1 MLKKYTIDLILL
13 AIPAASK
20 EERKKILNILEI
32 YKIRVKTVP
41 QISEILSGKSTIN
54 KFQDVE
60 AKDLLIRDQVLPFS
74 NLLKSN
80 IENNTV
86 LITGAGGSIGSE
98 LSRQIINLKP
108 RTIILVEMSE
118 FALYSINTELED
130 AIYKENSDIKIVP
143 LLASIKDISRME
155 VIFSKY
161 NDQNKIK
168 DFIKK
173 VDVVTF
179 EFENI
184 PVDIL
189 KSIDKEKKV
198 YPKPDI
204 NKIIQ
209 NRKLEKTFVNDLGI
223 KTTEWGFIKSAEDIL
238 KNEKLLPG
246 ILKTNTLGYDGHGQF
261 VLNSLDD
268 IKKDWCFTADYIL
281 EKKVDLKKEISV
293 ILTRFQNGAISIY
306 APIENVHEN
315 QILKRSKIPAEIN
328 DKITSEALQSAQK
341 IAEHLDY
348 VGTMAVEYFIN
359 QNNELLVNEIA
370 PRVHN
375 SGHLTINA
383 FNVSQ
388 FEGHVRA
395 VCDLK
400 IIAPDKI
407 SNSAEM
413 INILGKEIEEYR
425 SKTFDKN
432 EFFFDYGKKEIK
444 DKRKMGHLTILKK

>member
-1 MLKKYTIDLILL
+1 MSGITLGIIGSGQLGSMLCQAAKK
-13 AIPAASK
+13 
-20 EERKKILNILEI
+20 LNI
-32 YKIRVKTVP
+32 KTVV
-41 QISEILSGKSTIN
+41 ISDDAQGPAQNFS
-54 KFQDVE
+54 
-60 AKDLLIRDQVLPFS
+60 DQF
-74 NLLKSN
+74 
-80 IENNTV
+80 
-86 LITGAGGSIGSE
+86 
-98 LSRQIINLKP
+98 
-108 RTIILVEMSE
+108 
-118 FALYSINTELED
+118 
-130 AIYKENSDIKIVP
+130 
-143 LLASIKDISRME
+143 
-155 VIFSKY
+155 IFCKY
-161 NDQNKIK
+161 DNQTKIK
-168 DFIKK
+168 DFINK

-184 PVDIL
+184 PLHIL
-189 KSIDKEKKV
+189 KKIDKEKKV
-198 YPKPDI
+198 LPKPDI
-204 NKIIQ
+204 NKIVQ
-209 NRKLEKTFVNDLGI
+209 NRKLEKTFVNDLDI
-223 KTTEWGFIKSAEDIL
+223 KTTEWVFIKSAEDIL

-281 EKKVDLKKEISV
+281 EKKVNLQKEISV

-315 QILKRSKIPAEIN
+315 QILKHSKIPAEIN
-328 DKITSEALQSAQK
+328 DKISKEALQSAQK
-341 IAEHLDY
+341 IAEHLDFI
-348 VGTMAVEYFIN
+348 GTMTVEYFIN
-359 QNNELLVNEIA
+359 QKNDLLVNEIA

-395 VCDLK
+395 VCDLE
-400 IIAPDKI
+400 IIALGKT
-407 SNSAEM
+407 SNAAEM

-425 SKTFDKN
+425 SKVFSEN

>member
-1 MLKKYTIDLILL
+1 MPDITLGIIGSGQLGSMLCQAAKK
-13 AIPAASK
+13 
-20 EERKKILNILEI
+20 LN
-32 YKIRVKTVP
+32 VKTVV
-41 QISEILSGKSTIN
+41 ISDDKQGPAQN
-54 KFQDVE
+54 YC
-60 AKDLLIRDQVLPFS
+60 DQF
-74 NLLKSN
+74 
-80 IENNTV
+80 
-86 LITGAGGSIGSE
+86 
-98 LSRQIINLKP
+98 
-108 RTIILVEMSE
+108 
-118 FALYSINTELED
+118 
-130 AIYKENSDIKIVP
+130 
-143 LLASIKDISRME
+143 
-155 VIFSKY
+155 IFSKY
-161 NDQNKIK
+161 DDQSKIK
-168 DFIKK
+168 DFINK

-189 KSIDKEKKV
+189 KNIDKVKKV
-198 YPKPDI
+198 YPKPNI

-223 KTTEWGFIKSAEDIL
+223 KTTEWAFIEKAEDVK

-246 ILKTNTLGYDGHGQF
+246 ILKSNTFGYDGHGQF
-261 VLNSLDD
+261 VLNSLND

-281 EKKVDLKKEISV
+281 EKKVNLKKEISV

-315 QILKRSKIPAEIN
+315 QILKYSKIPAEIN
-328 DKITSEALQSAQK
+328 DKISSEALQSTKK

-348 VGTMAVEYFIN
+348 VGTMTVEYFIN
-359 QNNELLVNEIA
+359 QNNDLLVNEIA

-395 VCDLK
+395 VCDLE
-400 IIAPDKI
+400 IIALGKI
-407 SNSAEM
+407 SNAAEM

-425 SKTFDKN
+425 SKTFNDG
-432 EFFFDYGKKEIK
+432 EFFFDYRKKEIK
-444 DKRKMGHLTILKK
+444 NKRKMGHLTILKK

>member
-1 MLKKYTIDLILL
+1 MSDITLGIIGSGQLGSMMCQAAKK
-13 AIPAASK
+13 
-20 EERKKILNILEI
+20 LN
-32 YKIRVKTVP
+32 VKTVV
-41 QISEILSGKSTIN
+41 ISDDKQGPAQN
-54 KFQDVE
+54 YCDHF
-60 AKDLLIRDQVLPFS
+60 
-74 NLLKSN
+74 
-80 IENNTV
+80 
-86 LITGAGGSIGSE
+86 
-98 LSRQIINLKP
+98 
-108 RTIILVEMSE
+108 
-118 FALYSINTELED
+118 
-130 AIYKENSDIKIVP
+130 IY
-143 LLASIKDISRME
+143 
-155 VIFSKY
+155 SKY
-161 NDQNKIK
+161 DDKTNIK

-184 PVDIL
+184 PVNIL

-209 NRKLEKTFVNDLGI
+209 NRKLEKSFVNDLGI
-223 KTTEWGFIKSAEDIL
+223 QTTEWAFIKKLEDVL
-238 KNEKLLPG
+238 KNENLLPG

-306 APIENVHEN
+306 TPIENVHEN
-315 QILKRSKIPAEIN
+315 QILKHSKIPAEIN
-328 DKITSEALQSAQK
+328 DKITGEALQSAKK

-348 VGTMAVEYFIN
+348 VGTMAIEYFIN
-359 QNNELLVNEIA
+359 KNNVLLVNEIA
-370 PRVHN
+370 PRPHN
-375 SGHLTINA
+375 SAHLTINA
-383 FNVSQ
+383 FNISQ

-395 VCDLK
+395 VCNLEIIPPVK
-400 IIAPDKI
+400 IA
-407 SNSAEM
+407 NAAEM

-425 SKTFDKN
+425 SKTFN
-432 EFFFDYGKKEIK
+432 ENELFFDYGKKEIK